1 MFRQRPRTNQGGSEV
16 GASLDAGLDLFFVS
30 VLGVLGVL
38 GMFGMLGVLGVLGVL
53 SVKFEFAGVRKARF

>member
-16 GASLDAGLDLFFVS
+16 GASPDAGLDLFFVS

-38 GMFGMLGVLGVLGVL
+38 GVL
-53 SVKFEFAGVRKARF
+53 SVKFEFAGVCKARF

>member
-16 GASLDAGLDLFFVS
+16 GASPDAGLDLFFVS

-38 GMFGMLGVLGVLGVL
+38 
-53 SVKFEFAGVRKARF
+53 SVKFEFAGVWKARF